1 MLSVAFSPDGKT
13 LASGGRDGNVKLW
26 DVATERNTATH
37 NEHFGAVSSVAFSP
51 DGKTLASGSWDKTI
65 NLWDLKPG
73 EKADK

>member
-1 MLSVAFSPDGKT
+1 
-13 LASGGRDGNVKLW
+13 
-26 DVATERNTATH
+26 VATERNTTTH

-51 DGKTLASGSWDKTI
+51 DGKVLASGSWDKTI